1 MSSSSAQPPRRGLK
15 GAPIALWLL
24 LILTAVTVGLGA
36 WRVRAGRQQ
45 VAEQSAPSMT
55 GQPRAL
61 AADFTLSTPDGEEIR
76 FADLRGKVV
85 LLNFWATWCPPC
97 KAEMPDLQSLYEE
110 YGEAQGFVVLG
121 VDLQEDDATVGAFVE
136 QYGLTFPVVL
146 DLTGTVTQDL
156 YHVRPLPTSMIVDRE
171 GFVRDVWNGQIVRAA
186 MLARLQRVW

>member
-1 MSSSSAQPPRRGLK
+1 
-15 GAPIALWLL
+15 
-24 LILTAVTVGLGA
+24 
-36 WRVRAGRQQ
+36 
-45 VAEQSAPSMT
+45 
-55 GQPRAL
+55 
-61 AADFTLSTPDGEEIR
+61 
-76 FADLRGKVV
+76 
-85 LLNFWATWCPPC
+85 
-97 KAEMPDLQSLYEE
+97 
-110 YGEAQGFVVLG
+110 VLG